1 VVEHGGLAMAWVG
14 EIDQS
19 GLVIPIAQAGN
30 GDGYLEAIR
39 ISVDEIPEGLG
50 PTGIA
55 AREGREFAIKDIAT
69 DPRMVPWRERA
80 LAHGYRSVASFPLV
94 AEERTFGALSV
105 YAGECDFFDEEEV
118 ELFADLAGNLGF
130 AVEAQ
135 QREQAW
141 RRSERGLR
149 DTEHRFRT
157 SLETLIDPFLLLR
170 PLRDEDGRVADCEI
184 EFANRAACAAR
195 PVGHQQLVG
204 HRVREVLLHDTAAQM
219 IDEFARVA
227 ETGEPLVRNEHPY
240 EVSFGGER
248 YFDVRVSQAGELLA
262 YTWRDVTDR
271 YRAEERIR
279 ASEERLAEAQ
289 RIAHIGSWEWDIGA
303 DQVSWSDEVYRLL
316 GVDPAM
322 SPVTSEMFLE
332 TVHCDDREA
341 YERAIRDAIDT
352 RTPYSFE
359 YRLALP
365 AGACRILHARGEPIF
380 DELGRPRLIGS
391 VQDITER
398 TRADAELRR
407 QSGLLATLLATTADG
422 SWRMDKQGRLLHVNE
437 AYARM
442 SGYAADELIGMS
454 ISDLD
459 VGETPEQTVR
469 RLQQIERI
477 GFDRFE
483 TRNKRKDG
491 SVFDVEVSASYCA
504 EAGQLL
510 TFVRDITERT
520 REDRRREQEMR
531 TLSWVGRIREALDND
546 RLVLHAQ
553 PIIDLHTREIVSH
566 ELLIR
571 MIAAD
576 GSIIAPGEFLPAAER
591 FGLIDE
597 IDRWVIRQA
606 ADIAAR
612 GFPVNFNLSGA
623 SLGQRDLIGTIERL
637 LADAGANPA
646 LLTCE
651 ITETAL
657 ATDQAPAEAFVHQ
670 LAALGCRI
678 ALDDFGTGYG
688 GFTYLKRLPV
698 DYVKIDVA
706 FVRDLAESA
715 ESQHVVAAIVNLAKG
730 FNKHTIAE
738 GVEEPE
744 TLDRLTKYHVDYAQG
759 FAIGRPHPVAEILNA
774 RTASPPLHPKDA

>member
-1 VVEHGGLAMAWVG
+1 M
-14 EIDQS
+14 
-19 GLVIPIAQAGN
+19 
-30 GDGYLEAIR
+30 
-39 ISVDEIPEGLG
+39 
-50 PTGIA
+50 
-55 AREGREFAIKDIAT
+55 
-69 DPRMVPWRERA
+69 
-80 LAHGYRSVASFPLV
+80 
-94 AEERTFGALSV
+94 
-105 YAGECDFFDEEEV
+105 
-118 ELFADLAGNLGF
+118 
-130 AVEAQ
+130 
-135 QREQAW
+135 
-141 RRSERGLR
+141 
-149 DTEHRFRT
+149 
-157 SLETLIDPFLLLR
+157 
-170 PLRDEDGRVADCEI
+170 
-184 EFANRAACAAR
+184 
-195 PVGHQQLVG
+195 
-204 HRVREVLLHDTAAQM
+204 
-219 IDEFARVA
+219 
-227 ETGEPLVRNEHPY
+227 
-240 EVSFGGER
+240 
-248 YFDVRVSQAGELLA
+248 
-262 YTWRDVTDR
+262 
-271 YRAEERIR
+271 
-279 ASEERLAEAQ
+279 
-289 RIAHIGSWEWDIGA
+289 
-303 DQVSWSDEVYRLL
+303 
-316 GVDPAM
+316 
-322 SPVTSEMFLE
+322 
-332 TVHCDDREA
+332 
-341 YERAIRDAIDT
+341 
-352 RTPYSFE
+352 
-359 YRLALP
+359 
-365 AGACRILHARGEPIF
+365 LHARGEPIF
-380 DELGRPRLIGS
+380 DEHGRPRRIIGS
-391 VQDITER
+391 LQDVTER

-407 QSGLLATLLATTADG
+407 HSGLLATLLATTADG
-422 SWRMDKQGRLLHVNE
+422 SWRVDKQGRLLHVNE

-442 SGYAADELIGMS
+442 SGYTSRGAARAWASAISMS
-454 ISDLD
+454 ARPPNRPSGISKRSS
-459 VGETPEQTVR
+459 V
-469 RLQQIERI
+469 I

-483 TRNKRKDG
+483 TRHRGKDG
-491 SVFDVEVSASYCA
+491 SIFDVEVSASYCA

-510 TFVRDITERT
+510 TFVRDITERKL
-520 REDRRREQEMR
+520 EDRRREQELR

-606 ADIAAR
+606 AQIAAR

-623 SLGQRDLIGTIERL
+623 SLGQRDLIRTIERL

-706 FVRDLAESA
+706 FVRDLADSA

-744 TLDRLTKYHVDYAQG
+744 TLDLLADYNVDYAQG
-759 FAIGRPHPVAEILNA
+759 FAIGRPHPIADSSTAEPAGPLVAGDCYVGRDPPGAWTAANTKRRSAVGPFAGGTETPTALAPDAPIA
-774 RTASPPLHPKDA
+774 RPERAVDDPQPDATDRDYDEGLLGSGEAPALRGITDWRWFPPADPTALYDESHLAHSGSLADAAGMRVPTPKQGALVPGGHMAGCPGWRPGPGMDHQAGLAGIGASPGMGGAV